1 MADYKQILLNG
12 VATVYSTLASLTR
25 PVVLQFPPGAYNPVT
40 DTTAPGP
47 VSATIMGFI
56 YREENR
62 QGGSSSGYS
71 ETLLLQNS
79 DVVAAGLTGNIDE
92 AVKAIVDGVIYE
104 VEFVGYDPVAATV
117 KFGARRG

>member
-1 MADYKQILLNG
+1 MADYKQIFLDG
-12 VATVYSTLASLTR
+12 VATVYKTLASLTR
-25 PVVLQFPPGAYNPVT
+25 PISLQFPPGAYHPVT

-47 VSATIMGFI
+47 VTVPIYGFI

-62 QGGSSSGYS
+62 QGGSSGYS

-79 DVVAAGLTGNIDE
+79 DVVAAGLSGRVKE

-104 VEFVGYDPVAATV
+104 VEYVGYDPVAATV
-117 KFGARRG
+117 KFNARRG